1 VIDVDEIIRDCPS
14 PKCDGEVLDALI
26 IGPSANRE
34 VLLDPVPVGWADGG
48 RYRTRQHQPDP
59 PRNQPP
65 RLHVD
70 ELRSAGQSFGSSLL
84 YRKHLW
90 VCGGGSG
97 GRSKS
102 READG

>member
-1 VIDVDEIIRDCPS
+1 MIDIDEIIRDCPNR
-14 PKCDGEVLDALI
+14 KCDGGVIDALV
-26 IGPSANRE
+26 IGPTSNKE
-34 VLLDPVPVGWADGG
+34 VLLDPVEVGWANNG
-48 RYRTRQHQPDP
+48 RYRVRAHQPDP
-59 PRNQPP
+59 PRNQPV

-70 ELRSAGQSFGSSLL
+70 ELRNPAQAFGSVKL

-97 GRSKS
+97 TKGRS